1 MGREISNIPC
11 RYRARTRLIGN
22 IWHIQWLILG
32 GLFLTARKSATGD
45 RVK

>member
-1 MGREISNIPC
+1 MGREIRNIPY
-11 RYRARTRLIGN
+11 RYHVRMRLIGN

-32 GLFLTARKSATGD
+32 GLFLTARKSATGN